1 MWPSGGVSRLRNSAP
16 GLFLLAACLA
26 LAGCSAHHS
35 QTSTAPT
42 APSIL
47 TGDSAHPGQTQGWVE
62 TRLFFGLGPADHPD
76 QGISEERWR
85 TFLDKEVT
93 TRFPDGL
100 SVLEVYGQ
108 WQGKNQ
114 TSPERLHS
122 KMLLIE
128 HPNTPENRAKIEAL
142 RAAWKQL
149 TGDQS
154 VLRVT
159 IPAEVSF

>member
-1 MWPSGGVSRLRNSAP
+1 MG
-16 GLFLLAACLA
+16 
-26 LAGCSAHHS
+26 GCSIHTTQVA
-35 QTSTAPT
+35 APT

-47 TGDSAHPGQTQGWVE
+47 TGDSAHPGKTHVWVE
-62 TRLFFGLGPADHPD
+62 TRLFFGLGPAEHPE
-76 QGISEERWR
+76 QGISEIRWR

-100 SVLEVYGQ
+100 SVLDVYGQ

-128 HPNTPENRAKIEAL
+128 HPNTHENREKIEAI

-159 IPAEVSF
+159 MPADVSF